1 LEGVVTM
8 TEVANDSVDL
18 IADWTVRADD
28 LEFVSQAQARTRLGL
43 VVLLK
48 FFEVHA
54 RFPNNGDEFPA
65 GAIEFVA
72 TQAGLDESSL
82 DGYSWEGRTVERHR
96 ALVRGFLGFRECTT
110 TDAEELIVWLIANVA
125 GEERSLSRVRFALV
139 VRCRAERIELPSSGR
154 LDRMVRA
161 ALSRA
166 EDAAVARVA
175 GRLPVSVRS
184 SVETLVGEGLDE
196 SSAEL
201 STWSW
206 LKASPG
212 NVSLETMLVEIEK
225 LRRVREVDLPT
236 GLFDEIPLGLVS
248 EWRRVAGV
256 ESPSHLLR
264 RSEESR
270 LVLVATLLRARERE
284 LTDTLVDLFI
294 ATVHRINARADRR
307 VTKELTEAFKR
318 VTGKENLL
326 FKIATAAVDAPDDAV
341 RDVIFPAVKGGE
353 VTLRELVY
361 EFKANGPLYAQTVR
375 ATLRASY
382 TNHYRK
388 GLIELLDVLE
398 FDSNNSMHR
407 PVIDALSVVSE
418 FKDSRV
424 RFFPDDLDVPVHKG
438 IVGNWAT
445 LVFNDDLPQ
454 RRVVRTVY
462 EICTFQAL
470 REQLR
475 CKEVWVHGADRWRN
489 PDDDLPADFDDRR
502 LDYYTA
508 LRQPL
513 DPSEFIDR
521 LREEMET
528 ELAAL
533 DGEID
538 RLDWVDIADRGKRGP
553 IRLSPLDAVP
563 EPASL
568 RALKAEVGRRWG
580 TVPMIDMLKEAVLRS
595 GCLDKVTSVASRDGI
610 APDVLVERILLVIYA
625 YGTNTGIAAIAGGE
639 HGHSENDLRYVR
651 RRYLTND
658 VAQAVAVEIANAT
671 FAARDPEVWGAGS
684 SAVASDSTHFR
695 AYDQNIFTE
704 WHARYGGRGV
714 LIYWHVERKSMAIH
728 SQLISCSAS
737 EVAAMIEGA
746 IRHSTDMAVEG
757 NYVDSHGQTEI
768 GFGITR
774 LLGFDLLPRIK
785 RINTV
790 KLYRPGPKRVGD
802 YSNIADAMSRP
813 IQWGQIAEQYDQM
826 IRYATAIRTGTAST
840 EAILR
845 RFMRTNAQH
854 PTYQAMIETGR
865 AQKTVFVARYLR
877 DRQLQRS
884 VNDGLNVVESWNRG
898 NSVFFYGKG
907 GDIASNRRD
916 EQELSVLCLRILQ
929 TSLVYVNTLMIQDT
943 LIDPA
948 WSQRFTSADRRGLT
962 PLFWSHVAPY
972 GEVRLNMARRL
983 ELS

>member
-1 LEGVVTM
+1 M
-8 TEVANDSVDL
+8 TEVTDDRVDL
-18 IADWTVRADD
+18 IAEWTVRADD
-28 LEFVSQAQARTRLGL
+28 LVFVSQAPARTRLGL

-54 RFPNNGDEFPA
+54 RFPTNGDEIPA
-65 GAIEFVA
+65 SAIEFVA
-72 TQAGLDESSL
+72 TQAGL
-82 DGYSWEGRTVERHR
+82 
-96 ALVRGFLGFRECTT
+96 
-110 TDAEELIVWLIANVA
+110 
-125 GEERSLSRVRFALV
+125 
-139 VRCRAERIELPSSGR
+139 
-154 LDRMVRA
+154 
-161 ALSRA
+161 
-166 EDAAVARVA
+166 
-175 GRLPVSVRS
+175 
-184 SVETLVGEGLDE
+184 
-196 SSAEL
+196 
-201 STWSW
+201 
-206 LKASPG
+206 
-212 NVSLETMLVEIEK
+212 
-225 LRRVREVDLPT
+225 
-236 GLFDEIPLGLVS
+236 GLFDEIPSGLVS

-270 LVLVATLLRARERE
+270 LVFVATLLRARERE

-294 ATVHRINARADRR
+294 ATVHRINARADRK
-307 VTKELTEAFKR
+307 VTKELTEGSRR

-326 FKIATAAVDAPDDAV
+326 FKIAAAAVDSPDDAV
-341 RDVIFPAVKGGE
+341 RDMIFPAVKGGE

-375 ATLRASY
+375 ATLRESY

-407 PVIDALSVVSE
+407 HVIDALGVVSE

-424 RFFPDDLDVPVHKG
+424 RFFLDDLDVPVHKG

-475 CKEVWVHGADRWRN
+475 CKEVWVHEADRWRN

-513 DPSEFIDR
+513 DASDFIDQ
-521 LREEMET
+521 LRTEMEA

-533 DGEID
+533 DDVID
-538 RLDWVDIADRGKRGP
+538 RADRGKRGP

-563 EPASL
+563 EPASV

-595 GCLDKVTSVASRDGI
+595 GCLDNVTSVASRDGI
-610 APDVLVERILLVIYA
+610 AP
-625 YGTNTGIAAIAGGE
+625 G
-639 HGHSENDLRYVR
+639 
-651 RRYLTND
+651 
-658 VAQAVAVEIANAT
+658 
-671 FAARDPEVWGAGS
+671 
-684 SAVASDSTHFR
+684 
-695 AYDQNIFTE
+695 
-704 WHARYGGRGV
+704 
-714 LIYWHVERKSMAIH
+714 
-728 SQLISCSAS
+728 
-737 EVAAMIEGA
+737 
-746 IRHSTDMAVEG
+746 
-757 NYVDSHGQTEI
+757 
-768 GFGITR
+768 
-774 LLGFDLLPRIK
+774 
-785 RINTV
+785 
-790 KLYRPGPKRVGD
+790 RVG
-802 YSNIADAMSRP
+802 
-813 IQWGQIAEQYDQM
+813 
-826 IRYATAIRTGTAST
+826 RTHLVGH
-840 EAILR
+840 LR
-845 RFMRTNAQH
+845 LRDH
-854 PTYQAMIETGR
+854 
-865 AQKTVFVARYLR
+865 LR

-884 VNDGLNVVESWNRG
+884 VNDGLDVVESWNRG

-943 LIDPA
+943 LNDTA
-948 WSQRFTSADRRGLT
+948 WSKRLTQADRRGLT
-962 PLFWSHVAPY
+962 PLFWSHVAP
-972 GEVRLNMARRL
+972 ARRSPPQHGPPAGVVMTSPSTGHGCCDNVSWDFFGFL
-983 ELS
+983 ATQWALPDTRVGEGSADTRAAVHVAVRRAQRSRTPVRDVVGGGRRGPRRVPANVHDRMATLRRSPTWCGVAAQVAIRGGAQPLQQRTTLHQEGRCARGGDRARPTQDPRRVPRAGTGHGRSGGADAGNGRVERRGLRTDGDDGLAGDDTHGDIGRVGAEPQHHTVAPVPDPKTTLGSVLRVERGR